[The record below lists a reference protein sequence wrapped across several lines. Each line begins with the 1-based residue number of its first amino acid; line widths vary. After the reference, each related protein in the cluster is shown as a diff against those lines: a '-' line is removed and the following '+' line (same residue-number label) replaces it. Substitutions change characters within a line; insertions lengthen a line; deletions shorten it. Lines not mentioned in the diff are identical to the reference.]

1 MSLPATLTIATKP
14 GSDGSVELCDAFLEF
29 YGYIFV
35 SETLYE
41 VVTVSPCADAQG
53 RWTWTLRLV
62 TYAGRA

>member
-1 MSLPATLTIATKP
+1 VPLPATLTTCSRA
-14 GSDGSVELCDAFLEF
+14 GSEGHDTLCDAFLDF
-29 YGYIFV
+29 YGYVFV